1 MRRIRCIVV
10 LAEGGFK
17 INGPPRV
24 GKGPMESEEYQ
35 KMNKGAS
42 LPQPTQAGRIE
53 TCTELI
59 NQAMRCLENNDKQC
73 VTRLIEELI
82 KANCHDGRLI
92 GKKIADRV
100 RGVVHGLWL
109 VSDDEYRCELL
120 RMLKSLDVSKKWV
133 VKALSMY
140 TKMLNKWI
148 AKCGIDWEYKM
159 ARSNIVRQLEDLLR
173 RLGWSEVRMCEEL
186 WQFVG
191 VDVDEFRKYSVEP
204 CIWLEGLEP
213 LRNLRRPYWF
223 GLKVSD
229 LVVKKC
235 GNNIVL
241 ELSTTNSVDAIFF
254 PVLLNMARTPGLK
267 IEWKRV
273 APTAKYVR
281 KAIALG
287 YYVDLGIGD
296 WPWPIKLNADEL
308 KRILDGFSDEEL
320 AKYVAG
326 EIDGDGTVWYD
337 LKNGYV
343 AVFISACKKCPKRMV
358 LGILRDII
366 AKRFGI
372 IGRIYPLNNSDVLM
386 FYDESAVRLLRLI
399 RPFVHHPLR
408 RLRIELI
415 LALHDGKI
423 SREAFE
429 KLYKMTE
436 YEYKGPDIKRNHA
449 LEALTR
455 AAPQTHTHGESCHK
469 KLHGPP
475 SIN

>member
-1 MRRIRCIVV
+1 M
-10 LAEGGFK
+10 GGFK
-17 INGPPRV
+17 IINGLPKM

-35 KMNKGAS
+35 EMNKGAS

-53 TCTELI
+53 LCTELI
-59 NQAMRCLENNDKQC
+59 VQAMKCLENNDKQC
-73 VTRLIEELI
+73 VMRKIEELV

-173 RLGWSEVRMCEEL
+173 RMGWSEVRMCEEL
-186 WQFVG
+186 WRFVG
-191 VDVDEFRKYSVEP
+191 VDVNVSRKYGIEP
-204 CIWLEGLEP
+204 CVWLEGLEP

-320 AKYVAG
+320 AMFVSG
-326 EIDGDGTVWYD
+326 LLDGDGSVWYD
-337 LKNGYV
+337 YNSSVYV
-343 AVFISACKKCPKRMV
+343 KISACKACPKRMV

-372 IGRIYPLNNSDVLM
+372 IGRIYPLNNSDVLS
-386 FYDESAVRLLRLI
+386 FYGESAVRLLRLI

-415 LALHDGKI
+415 LALHDGRI

-436 YEYKGPDIKRNHA
+436 YEYGGPDIKRNHA
-449 LEALTR
+449 LEALAR
-455 AAPQTHTHGESCHK
+455 AAPQTHTHGESRHK
-469 KLHGPP
+469 KLHGPL

>member
-1 MRRIRCIVV
+1 MTSPDKRD
-10 LAEGGFK
+10 K
-17 INGPPRV
+17 IDAC
-24 GKGPMESEEYQ
+24 ME
-35 KMNKGAS
+35 
-42 LPQPTQAGRIE
+42 LV
-53 TCTELI
+53 
-59 NQAMRCLENNDKQC
+59 NQAIKCLDSGDRKC
-73 VTRLIEELI
+73 VLRKIEELVRSQ
-82 KANCHDGRLI
+82 CHDGRLI

-173 RLGWSEVRMCEEL
+173 RMGWSEVRMCEEL

-204 CIWLEGLEP
+204 CAWLEGLEP

-241 ELSTTNSVDAIFF
+241 ELSTVFF

-320 AKYVAG
+320 AMFVRWA
-326 EIDGDGTVWYD
+326 IRDRDGVS
-337 LKNGYV
+337 V
-343 AVFISACKKCPKRMV
+343 
-358 LGILRDII
+358 
-366 AKRFGI
+366 
-372 IGRIYPLNNSDVLM
+372 
-386 FYDESAVRLLRLI
+386 VRL
-399 RPFVHHPLR
+399 
-408 RLRIELI
+408 
-415 LALHDGKI
+415 
-423 SREAFE
+423 
-429 KLYKMTE
+429 
-436 YEYKGPDIKRNHA
+436 
-449 LEALTR
+449 
-455 AAPQTHTHGESCHK
+455 
-469 KLHGPP
+469 
-475 SIN
+475 

>member
-1 MRRIRCIVV
+1 MRRIRC
-10 LAEGGFK
+10 LTASAEGGFK
-17 INGPPRV
+17 INGPPRI
-24 GKGPMESEEYQ
+24 GKGPMGQENNLGMRGE
-35 KMNKGAS
+35 AS
-42 LPQPTQAGRIE
+42 PSRPTQAGRIE

-59 NQAMRCLENNDKQC
+59 KQAMKCLENNDREC
-73 VTRLIEELI
+73 VMRKIEELI
-82 KANCHDGRLI
+82 KADCHDGRLI

-109 VSDDEYRCELL
+109 VSDDEYRCELP

-148 AKCGIDWEYKM
+148 AKCGTDWEYKM

-173 RLGWSEVRMCEEL
+173 SMGWSEVRMCEEL

-204 CIWLEGLEP
+204 CVWLEGLEP

-320 AKYVAG
+320 AMFVSG
-326 EIDGDGTVWYD
+326 LLDGDGSVWYD
-337 LKNGYV
+337 YNSSVYV
-343 AVFISACKKCPKRMV
+343 KISACKACPKRMV

-415 LALHDGKI
+415 LAYYDGKI
-423 SREAFE
+423 SKDEFM
-429 KLYKMTE
+429 KLYEQTK
-436 YEYKGPDIKRNHA
+436 YELGAPDVKHNNA
-449 LEALTR
+449 LEILTR
-455 AAPQTHTHGESCHK
+455 AAPQTHTHGESRHK
-469 KLHGPP
+469 N
-475 SIN
+475 SMARYR

>member
-1 MRRIRCIVV
+1 
-10 LAEGGFK
+10 
-17 INGPPRV
+17 
-24 GKGPMESEEYQ
+24 
-35 KMNKGAS
+35 
-42 LPQPTQAGRIE
+42 
-53 TCTELI
+53 
-59 NQAMRCLENNDKQC
+59 
-73 VTRLIEELI
+73 
-82 KANCHDGRLI
+82 
-92 GKKIADRV
+92 
-100 RGVVHGLWL
+100 
-109 VSDDEYRCELL
+109 
-120 RMLKSLDVSKKWV
+120 
-133 VKALSMY
+133 
-140 TKMLNKWI
+140 
-148 AKCGIDWEYKM
+148 
-159 ARSNIVRQLEDLLR
+159 
-173 RLGWSEVRMCEEL
+173 MCEEL

-320 AKYVAG
+320 AEFVAG
-326 EIDGDGTVWYD
+326 IIDGDGFIWCKIYD
-337 LKNGYV
+337 NGKTAYV
-343 AVFISACKKCPKRMV
+343 AITACKKCPKRAN
-358 LGILRDII
+358 LDILKEVI
-366 AKRFGI
+366 ARRFGI
-372 IGRIYPLNNSDVLM
+372 IGGDASFETDDALVFSGKD
-386 FYDESAVRLLRLI
+386 AAKLLRLI

-429 KLYKMTE
+429 KLYKMIE
-436 YEYKGPDIKRNHA
+436 YEYEGPDIKRNHA
-449 LEALTR
+449 LEALTQ
-455 AAPQTHTHGESCHK
+455 AAPQTHTHGGSCHK
-469 KLHGPP
+469 NSMAHHR
-475 SIN
+475 

>member
-1 MRRIRCIVV
+1 
-10 LAEGGFK
+10 
-17 INGPPRV
+17 
-24 GKGPMESEEYQ
+24 
-35 KMNKGAS
+35 
-42 LPQPTQAGRIE
+42 
-53 TCTELI
+53 
-59 NQAMRCLENNDKQC
+59 
-73 VTRLIEELI
+73 
-82 KANCHDGRLI
+82 
-92 GKKIADRV
+92 
-100 RGVVHGLWL
+100 
-109 VSDDEYRCELL
+109 
-120 RMLKSLDVSKKWV
+120 
-133 VKALSMY
+133 
-140 TKMLNKWI
+140 
-148 AKCGIDWEYKM
+148 
-159 ARSNIVRQLEDLLR
+159 
-173 RLGWSEVRMCEEL
+173 
-186 WQFVG
+186 
-191 VDVDEFRKYSVEP
+191 VEP
-204 CIWLEGLEP
+204 CAWLEGLEP

-320 AKYVAG
+320 AMFIAG
-326 EIDGDGTVWYD
+326 LIDGDGSVWYD
-337 LKNGYV
+337 YNSSVYV
-343 AVFISACKKCPKRMV
+343 KISACKACPKRMV

-415 LALHDGKI
+415 LAYYDGKI
-423 SREAFE
+423 SKDEFM
-429 KLYKMTE
+429 KLYEQTK
-436 YEYKGPDIKRNHA
+436 YELGASDVKRNNA
-449 LEALTR
+449 LDVLVR
-455 AAPQTHTHGESCHK
+455 AAPQTHTHGESRHK

>member
-1 MRRIRCIVV
+1 MHRIRCI
-10 LAEGGFK
+10 AEGGFK
-17 INGPPRV
+17 IINGPPRI
-24 GKGPMESEEYQ
+24 GKGPVSNEKELESSNE
-35 KMNKGAS
+35 AS
-42 LPQPTQAGRIE
+42 LPRPTQAGRIKP
-53 TCTELI
+53 CTELI
-59 NQAMRCLENNDKQC
+59 KQAMKCLENNDKDC
-73 VTRLIEELI
+73 VMKLIEELVRSQ
-82 KANCHDGRLI
+82 CHNGNAV
-92 GKKIADRV
+92 GKEIADRV

-173 RLGWSEVRMCEEL
+173 RLGWSETWMCEEL

-204 CIWLEGLEP
+204 CVWLEGLEP

-320 AKYVAG
+320 AIFVSG
-326 EIDGDGTVWYD
+326 LLDGDGSVWYD
-337 LKNGYV
+337 YNSSVYV
-343 AVFISACKKCPKRMV
+343 KISACKACPKRMV

-415 LALHDGKI
+415 LAYYDGKI
-423 SREAFE
+423 SKDEFM
-429 KLYKMTE
+429 KLYEQTK
-436 YEYKGPDIKRNHA
+436 YELGAPDVKRNNA
-449 LEALTR
+449 LEILTR
-455 AAPQTHTHGESCHK
+455 AAPQTHTHGESRHK